1 MSTKKRVL
9 AVFAAVLIIFIL
21 SPLSRYVLSLGVMSV
36 YSGIHEKN
44 SIMAE
49 KGIEL
54 DIPGGDETP
63 EKDWYPFVMTF
74 NPGSSFGREADN
86 NVQLRSL

>member
-1 MSTKKRVL
+1 MSTKKKVL
-9 AVFAAVLIIFIL
+9 AFFAAALIIFIL

-36 YSGIHEKN
+36 YSGIHERN

-54 DIPGGDETP
+54 EIPGGGATS
-63 EKDWYPFVMTF
+63 EKDW
-74 NPGSSFGREADN
+74 
-86 NVQLRSL
+86 